1 MDEIKK
7 NEEKLRFEFKEMDSE
22 KLKEIALKDEKLER
36 QKKKI
41 DELEK
46 NERKIQSN
54 YVLQKNELTQK
65 LR

>member
-54 YVLQKNELTQK
+54 YVL
-65 LR
+65 